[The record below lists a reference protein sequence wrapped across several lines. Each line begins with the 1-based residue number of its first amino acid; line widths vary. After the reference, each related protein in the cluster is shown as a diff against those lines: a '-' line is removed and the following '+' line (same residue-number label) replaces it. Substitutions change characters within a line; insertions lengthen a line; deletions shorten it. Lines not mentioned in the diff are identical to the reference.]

1 MRINVLK
8 TFHKYA
14 KDNLTD
20 IFLNLPNYENFLK
33 AKHKSLPFIELC
45 INYLLNKNRSKN
57 NVVHFVDSIPVT
69 VSLNHHIYTHKVAKD
84 IAKRGKSTKGWFY
97 GFKLHEVCNEKGK
110 LEALLFTSGN
120 VCDSSVFNNLT
131 KGLKGNFFADVGYL
145 QKADIL
151 EELEQSGRIL
161 NAATR
166 KNMKRLLTI
175 EQYKKL
181 CKKILSKSVGD
192 N

>member
-1 MRINVLK
+1 MDYVMK
-8 TFHKYA
+8 
-14 KDNLTD
+14 
-20 IFLNLPNYENFLK
+20 
-33 AKHKSLPFIELC
+33 
-45 INYLLNKNRSKN
+45 
-57 NVVHFVDSIPVT
+57 
-69 VSLNHHIYTHKVAKD
+69 
-84 IAKRGKSTKGWFY
+84 
-97 GFKLHEVCNEKGK
+97 KGK

-151 EELEQSGRIL
+151 EELEQSGKIL
-161 NAATR
+161 NVATC

>member
-1 MRINVLK
+1 MHGL
-8 TFHKYA
+8 
-14 KDNLTD
+14 
-20 IFLNLPNYENFLK
+20 
-33 AKHKSLPFIELC
+33 
-45 INYLLNKNRSKN
+45 
-57 NVVHFVDSIPVT
+57 
-69 VSLNHHIYTHKVAKD
+69 
-84 IAKRGKSTKGWFY
+84 
-97 GFKLHEVCNEKGK
+97 CNEKGK

-120 VCDSSVFNNLT
+120 VCDSFVFNALT

-151 EELEQSGRIL
+151 EDLEQSGRIL

-181 CKKILSKSVGD
+181 CKKNIIEICWGQLKKHFQLINRILRSIKGLFTHLAYSLATYLFVCVD
-192 N
+192 FLI